1 VSFDE
6 GFCAVAEFEKASV
19 EVTTKLRILNP
30 VLFVVLILV
39 SPFMMNVVKHRG
51 FLADTHGSQASLAL
65 ITAFLLFFGIQPLD
79 ATMK

>member
-1 VSFDE
+1 
-6 GFCAVAEFEKASV
+6 
-19 EVTTKLRILNP
+19 
-30 VLFVVLILV
+30 
-39 SPFMMNVVKHRG
+39 MMNVVKHRG